1 MGQNLRHR
9 EGDEDNFVSD
19 IAFWS
24 CFWFYIPI
32 PKPIGTCLFLKMGGF
47 DFPIFLSSGTG
58 NHIATHTIMVLVHE
72 VISKFTVTRSIN
84 IKLYRS
90 ILNRSI

>member
-19 IAFWS
+19 IACWS
-24 CFWFYIPI
+24 CFWFYILI

-47 DFPIFLSSGTG
+47 DFSIFLSSGSG
-58 NHIATHTIMVLVHE
+58 NHIATHTIMVLVRE
-72 VISKFTVTRSIN
+72 VIRKFIATRSIG
-84 IKLYRS
+84 IKLYKL
-90 ILNRSI
+90 ILN